1 MRKPVVA
8 VLFLGAAVLLPV
20 ASVVAKYRVS
30 APDAARAAGLQVF
43 EAHCAACHS
52 RTGVAKGFA
61 PNLVGVVGRRAGS
74 AAGFSYSPALKNSGI
89 VWTEDNLM
97 KWIENA
103 PAVVPGTPMP
113 HVSISDPPERYYIV
127 AYLKSLKR

>member
-1 MRKPVVA
+1 MRKSVIA
-8 VLFLGAAVLLPV
+8 LLLGAAVLLPV
-20 ASVVAKYRVS
+20 ASVVAKYRD

-52 RTGVAKGFA
+52 RTGVAKGYA
-61 PNLVGVVGRRAGS
+61 PYLVGVVGRRAGS
-74 AAGFSYSPALKNSGI
+74 VPGFSYSPALKNSGI

-97 KWIENA
+97 KWIANA
-103 PAVVPGTPMP
+103 PALVPCTPMP
-113 HVSISDPPERYYIV
+113 HVSISDPPERYYVV

>member
-1 MRKPVVA
+1 MRKSVVA
-8 VLFLGAAVLLPV
+8 ILLGAAVLLPV

-52 RTGVAKGFA
+52 RAGVSKGFA
-61 PNLVGVVGRRAGS
+61 PNLVGVVGRKAGT
-74 AAGFSYSPALKNSGI
+74 APGFSYSPALKNSGI
-89 VWTEDNLM
+89 VWTEGNLM

-127 AYLKSLKR
+127 AYLKGLQR

>member
-1 MRKPVVA
+1 MRKSVIA
-8 VLFLGAAVLLPV
+8 LLLGAAVLLPV
-20 ASVVAKYRVS
+20 ASVVAKYRD

-52 RTGVAKGFA
+52 RTGVAKGYA
-61 PNLVGVVGRRAGS
+61 PYLVGVVGRRAGS
-74 AAGFSYSPALKNSGI
+74 VPGFSYSPALKNSGI

-97 KWIENA
+97 KWIANA
-103 PAVVPGTPMP
+103 PALVPGTPMP

>member
-1 MRKPVVA
+1 MRKSVIA
-8 VLFLGAAVLLPV
+8 VLLGAAVLLPV
-20 ASVVAKYRVS
+20 ASVVAKYRLS

-52 RTGVAKGFA
+52 RTGVAKGYA
-61 PNLVGVVGRRAGS
+61 PYLMGVVGRRAGT
-74 AAGFSYSPALKNSGI
+74 APGFAYSPALKNSGI

-103 PAVVPGTPMP
+103 PALVPGTPMP

-127 AYLKSLKR
+127 AYLKSVRR

>member
-1 MRKPVVA
+1 MRKSVIA
-8 VLFLGAAVLLPV
+8 LLLGAAVLLPV
-20 ASVVAKYRVS
+20 APVVAKYRD

-52 RTGVAKGFA
+52 RTGVAKGYA
-61 PNLVGVVGRRAGS
+61 PYLVGVVGRRAGS
-74 AAGFSYSPALKNSGI
+74 VPGFSYSPALKNSGI

-97 KWIENA
+97 KWIANA
-103 PAVVPGTPMP
+103 PALVPGTPMP
-113 HVSISDPPERYYIV
+113 HVSISDPPERYYVV